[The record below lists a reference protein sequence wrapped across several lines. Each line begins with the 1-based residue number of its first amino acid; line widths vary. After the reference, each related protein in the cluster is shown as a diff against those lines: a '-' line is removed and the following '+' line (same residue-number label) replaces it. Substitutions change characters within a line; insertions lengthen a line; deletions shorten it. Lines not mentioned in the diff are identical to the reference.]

1 MASINASAPSSG
13 QGAGPTGSTGQ
24 DRVVRP
30 RSFVS
35 RNGRLL
41 FVWALLAVILL
52 AYITAVPQF
61 RPREQRTIAN
71 SGLTLAAVSLGQTL
85 VVLTGG
91 IDLSIGPMVSLTNSI
106 ASATTEKENPRGS
119 MVKAVFAA
127 LAVGALGGFINGA
140 LVAYGRLQPIIVTL
154 ATGSIWTGIALYI
167 RPSPGGFIP
176 PDFANLIS
184 GTAFQEPATIAG
196 GLTWS
201 LPIPKAA
208 FVLLGLVIF
217 WIIFRR
223 TPLATRIYAVGSSE
237 GAAYLSGVDVQ
248 RAKLAAYTLAGL
260 AAGVAGLI
268 NSGQTSTGNALG
280 GAIFTLNSIAAVV
293 LGGASLAGGAGSYL
307 GTLAGAYVIAVIP
320 SVLQFQGVSS
330 FYKDLVQGSILLV
343 AVSLGAIGL
352 LRVRNRLDR
361 L

>member
-1 MASINASAPSSG
+1 MASIDAGAPLP
-13 QGAGPTGSTGQ
+13 GAGQ

-30 RSFVS
+30 RSFVM
-35 RNGRLL
+35 RNGRVLFAWVLL
-41 FVWALLAVILL
+41 VAILL
-52 AYITAVPQF
+52 AYITVVPQF

-71 SGLTLAAVSLGQTL
+71 SGLTLAAASLGQTM

-106 ASATTEKENPRGS
+106 ASATTEKENPQGS
-119 MVKAVFAA
+119 MVKAAIAA

-140 LVAYGRLQPIIVTL
+140 MVAYGRLQPIIVTL

-176 PDFANLIS
+176 PDFSNMLS
-184 GTAFQEPATIAG
+184 GTAFQEPAVLPG
-196 GLTWS
+196 GLTWGI
-201 LPIPKAA
+201 PIPKAA
-208 FVLLGLVIF
+208 FVLAGMVIF
-217 WIIFRR
+217 WVIFRR

-268 NSGQTSTGNALG
+268 NSAQTATGNALG

-293 LGGASLAGGAGSYL
+293 LGGAALAGGAGSFL

-320 SVLQFQGVSS
+320 SVLQFYGVSS
-330 FYKDLVQGSILLV
+330 FYKDLVQGSILLI